1 MKTQPYKVRL
11 QNYEREK
18 QQLLCKG
25 LSWQE
30 YEKEVKKLA
39 EKYGL

>member
-1 MKTQPYKVRL
+1 MKNQPYKVRL

-30 YEKEVKKLA
+30 YEKEVKELA

>member
-1 MKTQPYKVRL
+1 MKKQPYKVRL

-25 LSWQE
+25 MSWQE
-30 YEKEVKKLA
+30 YEEEVKKLS